1 MARRRKTQVT
11 QKSAKPPGGGARAAL
26 PDARGR
32 EGAWDPGGARI
43 WSEEMRR
50 HFDELAAQ
58 GAAVLEDLARCQTPY
73 DVLKVEQAWL
83 MARSKS
89 YFDSG
94 LRFAGI
100 FADAT
105 RALAAPPRA
114 PAHRGD
120 VHRRDVHRG
129 DVHRGDVHKGDA
141 QEGDA
146 QEDDALGDIRLGAV
160 APDDVTPRGQAAGD
174 GKTPNARTRAVKA
187 QAVRTRR
194 ARTPR
199 DD

>member
-11 QKSAKPPGGGARAAL
+11 QECAKPAGGGARA
-26 PDARGR
+26 PVSDARGR
-32 EGAWDPGGARI
+32 EGAWIPGGARI
-43 WSEEMRR
+43 WSDEMRR

-83 MARSKS
+83 IARSKS

-114 PAHRGD
+114 AAHRVD
-120 VHRRDVHRG
+120 AQ
-129 DVHRGDVHKGDA
+129 KGDAQKGHA

-146 QEDDALGDIRLGAV
+146 QEGDALGDIRLGAV
-160 APDDVTPRGQAAGD
+160 APDDVTSRGEAAGE
-174 GKTPNARTRAVKA
+174 GKTPHARTRAVKA
-187 QAVRTRR
+187 QTVRTRR

-199 DD
+199 DE

>member
-11 QKSAKPPGGGARAAL
+11 QESAKPPGGGARAAV

-120 VHRRDVHRG
+120 AHRG
-129 DVHRGDVHKGDA
+129 DAHKGDA
-141 QEGDA
+141 HKGDPH
-146 QEDDALGDIRLGAV
+146 EDDALGDIRLGAV